1 MRFRSAVG
9 GYVMRL
15 RAVWLVGLLPPLC
28 GCNLF
33 YYAGKN
39 LVNEPVTLA
48 DERKLDKRLKCE
60 ADEQWRAICHQFP
73 ERTFTPEF
81 ADGFTD
87 GYVDYLDIGGVPGPP
102 AVPPLRYRRTNYLT
116 PHGQALVRDYLTGF
130 QYGAEVASATGKR
143 QFLTVPVVL
152 PESAGDEPLSVRRL
166 PAPPDPAPPAD
177 RPVAGTPT
185 GLEKAPPKPDAPP
198 SLPVPAVP
206 APPAAPAPGQPTPAP
221 TPPAAPVAPPASPAD
236 PAPATPAP
244 TPPAAPAPLRPIGAE
259 LPPEL
264 PGAPKQ
270 GMPRELPPAPE
281 PPAPL
286 PPAPEPP
293 K

>member
-87 GYVDYLDIGGVPGPP
+87 GYVDYLDVGGVPGPP

-152 PESAGDEPLSVRRL
+152 PESAGDEPLSVKRL

-177 RPVAGTPT
+177 RPVPGTPT

-206 APPAAPAPGQPTPAP
+206 APPAPSLP
-221 TPPAAPVAPPASPAD
+221 TPPAPPPVAPPPSPAD
-236 PAPATPAP
+236 PAPATPVP
-244 TPPAAPAPLRPIGAE
+244 TPPAPPAPPLRPIGAE

-264 PGAPKQ
+264 PPPGAPKP